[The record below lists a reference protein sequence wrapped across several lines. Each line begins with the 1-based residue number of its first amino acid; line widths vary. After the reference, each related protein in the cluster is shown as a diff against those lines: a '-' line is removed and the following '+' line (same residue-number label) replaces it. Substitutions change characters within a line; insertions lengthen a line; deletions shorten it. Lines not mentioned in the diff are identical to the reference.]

1 MRNTVIVLITVL
13 SLSLFGLIRTK
24 LYVQTLNGD
33 IKKMEDSSQ
42 KLHEQIKVLRAEWAY
57 LNKVDRL
64 ESLSAQYLDMTKIST
79 GQIKKLSGSE
89 AEAKYEKYAEV
100 SQTKK
105 APNWKYK
112 SRNEILKVHDRR

>member
-1 MRNTVIVLITVL
+1 MRNTVIVLITIL

-24 LYVQTLNGD
+24 LYVQTLNSD
-33 IKKMEDSSQ
+33 IKQMEDSSQ

-64 ESLSAQYLDMTKIST
+64 ESLSTQYLDMTKIST
-79 GQIKKLSGSE
+79 SQIKKFSSGE
-89 AEAKYEKYAEV
+89 DEAKYEKYSEV

-112 SRNEILKVHDRR
+112 SRNEILKVHDKR